1 MSKRVA
7 VLMGGISSEREIS
20 LLSGTAVADAL
31 NSRGYEVLSID
42 VGHDL
47 GAVITALDPAPDA
60 VFNALH
66 GRYGED
72 GCLQGALEFL
82 SIPYTHSGV
91 LASAIAMDKPTAKR
105 LFANVGIPCAEHV
118 ITTRKEVLERDVIDQ
133 PYVVKP
139 LNEGSSVGV
148 QIVQLG
154 DKRPLISDL
163 RWPVSDKVMVEK
175 FVPGRE
181 ITVAVMDGRALGVTE
196 LQTDEGFFDYD
207 AKYTEGRT
215 THVFPACLPPKIYAA
230 AMEYAVAAHNI
241 LGCRGVT
248 RADLRYDDTQSEP
261 GTLIMLEINTQ
272 PGMTPLS
279 IVPKQAAHAGI
290 EFNDLVSWMVENAAC
305 EN

>member
-1 MSKRVA
+1 MGKRIA
-7 VLMGGISSEREIS
+7 VLMGGVSSEREVS
-20 LLSGTAVADAL
+20 LLSGAAVTDAL
-31 NSRGYEVLSID
+31 NNQGYEVLSID

-47 GAVITALDPAPDA
+47 GAVITELDPAPDA

-72 GCLQGALEFL
+72 GCFQGALQLL

-105 LFANVGIPCAEHV
+105 LFKSAGIPCAEHV
-118 ITTRKEVLERDVIDQ
+118 ITTREEVLTRDVMDQ

-154 DKRPLISDL
+154 AKRSFVADPL
-163 RWPVSDKVMVEK
+163 WPVSDKVMVEK

-181 ITVAVMDGRALGVTE
+181 ITVAVMGDRALGVTE
-196 LQTDEGFFDYD
+196 LRTNGGFFDYD
-207 AKYTEGRT
+207 AKYTKGRT
-215 THVFPACLPPKIYAA
+215 THIVPAPLPQQIYAA

-248 RADLRYDDTQSEP
+248 RADLRYDDTQSGP
-261 GTLIMLEINTQ
+261 GRLVMLEINTQ

-279 IVPKQAAHAGI
+279 IVPEQAAHAGI
-290 EFNDLVSWMVENAAC
+290 GFGDLVSWIVENATC

>member
-7 VLMGGISSEREIS
+7 VLMGGISSEREVS
-20 LLSGTAVADAL
+20 LLSGAAVTDAL

-42 VGHDL
+42 VGKDL
-47 GAVITALDPAPDA
+47 GTVITALDPPPYA

-66 GRYGED
+66 GKYGED
-72 GCLQGALEFL
+72 GCFQGVLELL

-105 LFANVGIPCAEHV
+105 LFENAGIPCAEHV
-118 ITTRKEVLERDVIDQ
+118 ITTREEVLTRDVIDQ

-139 LNEGSSVGV
+139 INEGSSIGV
-148 QIVQLG
+148 QIIQSG
-154 DKRPLISDL
+154 AKRPFATDP
-163 RWPVSDKVMVEK
+163 RWPISDKVMVER

-181 ITVAVMDGRALGVTE
+181 ITVAVMGDRALGVTE
-196 LQTDEGFFDYD
+196 LHTDEGFFDYD
-207 AKYTEGRT
+207 AKYIEGRT
-215 THVFPACLPPKIYAA
+215 AHIVPARLPPTIYAA

-248 RADLRYDDTQSEP
+248 RADLRYDDTESDP
-261 GTLIMLEINTQ
+261 GKLIMLEINTQ

-279 IVPKQAAHAGI
+279 IVPEQAAHAGI
-290 EFNDLVSWMVENAAC
+290 EFSDLVSWMVENAAC